1 MLFFAFIEP
10 VEVELANLS
19 ERRKE
24 ILKTTWGLIYGELG
38 QTLYYIGGK
47 CEKDENA
54 IPNPNQGL
62 GRETFLRLF
71 EEYPMSRQ
79 FFRDFRGTSVEAI
92 KSDVKLSQAL
102 QEHAVRVL
110 RVVEKVI
117 GRIDNL
123 EKVNRKVL

>member
-1 MLFFAFIEP
+1 M
-10 VEVELANLS
+10 S

-24 ILKTTWGLIYGELG
+24 ILKITWGLIYGELG